1 MHVHPTCRP
10 LARLRRRREQRAP
23 LGAPP
28 TASAVHRADTVLH
41 GQTAGTHFVECCR
54 GRCPAKPMGRRSGTA
69 NCTRAALDSVKEL
82 AVCTPGHARTSN
94 QVLPIIKDLKYVVIK
109 TLTARA
115 PCQID
120 SCATSHYH
128 PNHLASEA
136 LSASC
141 ARTIEASDLT
151 SKT

>member
-94 QVLPIIKDLKYVVIK
+94 QVLPII
-109 TLTARA
+109 A
-115 PCQID
+115 CQID

>member
-94 QVLPIIKDLKYVVIK
+94 QVLPIM
-109 TLTARA
+109 
-115 PCQID
+115 
-120 SCATSHYH
+120 
-128 PNHLASEA
+128 PN
-136 LSASC
+136 
-141 ARTIEASDLT
+141 
-151 SKT
+151 